1 MSNRANPH
9 IVKIMR
15 AEIARVEREVWRGLP
30 DRVCDATTQRKQR
43 TRHEDSSFQQAE
55 LCRQTYLTTARAR
68 LERYRKTGE
77 IRSDSAPT
85 QLAF

>member
-1 MSNRANPH
+1 MSNLANPH
-9 IVKIMR
+9 VIKVMR
-15 AEIARVEREVWRGLP
+15 TEIARVEKEVWRGQP

-77 IRSDSAPT
+77 ILSVSAPT